1 MWGGERRD
9 VEKNVN
15 SNKMSAR
22 ANGNKQS
29 TSRSSWMNW
38 RKGKKKKHNKCLTH
52 KSIIASRP
60 ARRAWFESQLY
71 AYRMIRWENF
81 HITRPWHNENIRTG
95 KIDDSR
101 TQNYNQKVENER
113 ETKIIQGKLEAAKGR
128 IVIDIRPSSPCR
140 WVNKFPLLPEL
151 LYRISNT

>member
-22 ANGNKQS
+22 VNGNKQS

-38 RKGKKKKHNKCLTH
+38 RKGKKKNTTNVSHT
-52 KSIIASRP
+52 SRSS
-60 ARRAWFESQLY
+60 RHDEESWFESQLY

-81 HITRPWHNENIRTG
+81 HITWPWHNENIRTG

-101 TQNYNQKVENER
+101 TQNYNQNVENER